1 MVKIIEI
8 MIIKVFLKSKILSV
22 EIVLSAHTHVCPR
35 RSSGT
40 RARARTHTRAH
51 THTHTHTH
59 ARTHARTHTRATH
72 THIHAHT
79 SILTIHS

>member
-40 RARARTHTRAH
+40 RARTHTYARAH
-51 THTHTHTH
+51 THTHTRTH
-59 ARTHARTHTRATH
+59 SRTHAHTRNTHTHTYTHTRAY
-72 THIHAHT
+72 
-79 SILTIHS
+79 